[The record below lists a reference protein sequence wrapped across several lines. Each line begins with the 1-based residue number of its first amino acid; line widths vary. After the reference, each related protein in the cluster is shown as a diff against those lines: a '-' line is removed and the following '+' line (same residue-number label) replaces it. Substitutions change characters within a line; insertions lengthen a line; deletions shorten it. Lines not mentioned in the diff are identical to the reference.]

1 MYAMKRM
8 NNDMAVSPIVATL
21 VLIVV
26 AVIGAVAVGTIMGS
40 FSTQVSKQANA
51 GQASSASQTEIL
63 VAGSTTLQPVEINL
77 ASDYAKIN
85 PGIQVNVQG
94 GSSGVGVTAVATGI
108 ADIGASSAA
117 AKITAA
123 QTANAGNPG
132 YQNLYAELIGGRAVA
147 WITNAASPAV
157 ASGTV
162 NASDLQQAYGTA
174 LGSNGTL
181 PSAIGSISGNAI
193 MVSRSDSSGTED
205 DASQWLFGATS
216 GHINT
221 SYSVGETGNEGI
233 RSYIASTAH
242 TLGFCDAGWALT
254 NPSGIEILN
263 VTDWTA
269 ATSPDSLYTPAV
281 ATGTVGE
288 TYGAVTNTEMKD
300 ALKDWYFGSAQDHS
314 SSAVATSGVHNG
326 QQIGNYPQGLVGGM
340 YWITPATVPTV
351 FTARGTIQTQGSS
364 SASSTVKDLMQFAVS
379 PVEQPA
385 FDNVGDLQ
393 INEFAST

>member
-1 MYAMKRM
+1 
-8 NNDMAVSPIVATL
+8 
-21 VLIVV
+21 
-26 AVIGAVAVGTIMGS
+26 
-40 FSTQVSKQANA
+40 
-51 GQASSASQTEIL
+51 
-63 VAGSTTLQPVEINL
+63 
-77 ASDYAKIN
+77 
-85 PGIQVNVQG
+85 
-94 GSSGVGVTAVATGI
+94 
-108 ADIGASSAA
+108 
-117 AKITAA
+117 
-123 QTANAGNPG
+123 
-132 YQNLYAELIGGRAVA
+132 
-147 WITNAASPAV
+147 
-157 ASGTV
+157 
-162 NASDLQQAYGTA
+162 
-174 LGSNGTL
+174 
-181 PSAIGSISGNAI
+181 